1 MSEPETQNYSIHTLR
16 ALSAQDLL
24 SFGNAQIAYIR
35 PAIYN
40 GEIGFSLH
48 AADGTPLAFRDTAE
62 TIQALARQNDLDV
75 ALVH

>member
-1 MSEPETQNYSIHTLR
+1 MTEPIHNNPVHSLR
-16 ALSAQDLL
+16 GLSAQDLL
-24 SFGNAQIAYIR
+24 SFGNHQIAYVR

-40 GEIGFSLH
+40 GEMGFSLH
-48 AADGTPLAFRDTAE
+48 AADGTPLAFRDAAE